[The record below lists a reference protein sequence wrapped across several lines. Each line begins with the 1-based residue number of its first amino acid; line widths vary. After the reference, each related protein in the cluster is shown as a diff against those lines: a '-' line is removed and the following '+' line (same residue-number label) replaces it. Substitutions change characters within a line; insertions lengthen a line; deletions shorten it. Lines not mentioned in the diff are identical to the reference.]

1 MSKAALSQLTY
12 RIATRVYMCVC
23 VCMYVFI
30 YIYTYTHTYRTT
42 QKTNTR
48 GGREEQLPPPDPQEK
63 LDARAK
69 RFGAAA
75 SPLFSALRSL
85 RFRVL
90 GFRNLGFR
98 VQGLGIR
105 I

>member
-1 MSKAALSQLTY
+1 
-12 RIATRVYMCVC
+12 MCVC
-23 VCMYVFI
+23 VYVSVYI
-30 YIYTYTHTYRTT
+30 YIHTYSVTHTYRKT

-90 GFRNLGFR
+90 GFRILGFR